1 MDKVQTAIFNSK
13 FNQLAYEVELYLDN
27 GVSQYAINS
36 NAIIALNIEES
47 LSNWAAQGTI
57 SFLYDPESGTGTFSS
72 VTGQRADATTN
83 VNELPS
89 KPFYVFRN
97 DGSDLLR
104 VRLVPK
110 LQTTAGGAA
119 DNNNNIPDNID
130 KVMWSLSYLF
140 SVYDAEDVD
149 NLPGAKGQASA
160 TLKGLKLYFWDSWYQ
175 KMITNTLE
183 YSTGLSPLLNG
194 SSQTAPSSF
203 YNSATI
209 PTGSAIKEIIEQS
222 LSDIIKVGSNNN
234 AAPNPNEWTT
244 PYINYDPVG
253 TGKDWDQG
261 GGEIFFTAPADSTAA
276 ECLDYVYSY
285 HVSGDLDAGGTTNI
299 PRDFCL
305 LTKERGPTELDVG
318 YFSLKP
324 LASYYQK
331 AGKTADAPG
340 EYQYEH
346 FYLQTYTDPNK
357 RPGAKKQRG
366 PTLEGNNN
374 KLDMKL
380 MKYNMI
386 TNYRFIDISALTNSQ
401 QFCTAPVYSF
411 NFSKRQYNVE
421 FETNSVTTAR
431 TFMDNNYISELYTEN
446 GQGRAAEG
454 LFLITLNQDK
464 KDKDIKPVFSLYG
477 DNSVLRQA
485 DGLQKLL
492 KTGIYQNSCVHF
504 RTLGL
509 PFREPGRFISIDK
522 TEGVESSA
530 YADKFYGQW
539 FVIDIQHIFEP
550 GVYYNDITAVKI
562 NRFKPLDPI
571 FPNTI

>member
-1 MDKVQTAIFNSK
+1 MNVVQSAVFQSK
-13 FNQLAYEVELYLDN
+13 FNQLDYEVEIYLDN
-27 GVSQYAINS
+27 GVDQFPINS
-36 NAIIALNIEES
+36 NAIISLDIEES
-47 LSNWAAQGTI
+47 LSNWLVGGTL
-57 SFLYDPESGTGTFSS
+57 SFLYDPEAGANAFSK
-72 VTGQRADATTN
+72 VTGQVANATTN
-83 VNELPS
+83 VNENSL

-104 VRLVPK
+104 VRLIPK
-110 LQTTAGGAA
+110 IQNKNNAA
-119 DNNNNIPDNID
+119 ANSDLPDNID
-130 KVMWSLSYLF
+130 KVMWTLSYLF

-149 NLPGAKGQASA
+149 KLPGITGSASA
-160 TLKGLKLYFWDSWYQ
+160 TMKGLKLYFWDFWYQ
-175 KMITNTLE
+175 KMSTNTLE
-183 YSTGLSPLLNG
+183 YSTGLSPLATTDQNTPG
-194 SSQTAPSSF
+194 TNF

-209 PTGSAIKEIIEQS
+209 PTGMAIKEIIEQS
-222 LSDIIKVGSNNN
+222 LSDIKQTNN
-234 AAPNPNEWTT
+234 AQNSSTNWTT

-253 TGKDWDQG
+253 SGKDWDQG
-261 GGEIFFTAPADSTAA
+261 GGEIFFTAPAESTAA

-299 PRDFCL
+299 PRDFCI
-305 LTKERGPTELDVG
+305 LTKERGPTELDIG

-324 LASYYQK
+324 LASYYEK
-331 AGKTADAPG
+331 AGKTETAPG

-346 FYLQTYTDPNK
+346 FYLQTYSDPNK

-366 PTLEGNNN
+366 PTAIGNSN
-374 KLDMKL
+374 KVDMKL

-386 TNYRFIDISALTNSQ
+386 TNYRFVDISALTNSQ
-401 QFCTAPVYSF
+401 QFCTTPVYSF
-411 NFSKRQYNVE
+411 NFKNRQYKVE

-431 TFMDNNYISELYTEN
+431 TFIDNNYINNLYTSG

-454 LFLITLNQDK
+454 LFLVTLNQDK
-464 KDKDIKPVFSLYG
+464 QSKDIKPVYSLYG

-485 DGLQKLL
+485 SGLQKLL
-492 KTGIYQNSCVHF
+492 RTGIYQNACVHF

-509 PFREPGRFISIDK
+509 PFRRVGRFISIDK

-539 FVIDIQHIFEP
+539 FVIDIKHIFEP